1 MQRKSG
7 MTIDLSV
14 PEADMLRETCE
25 SVLSELRMEIAGT
38 EDQPFRE
45 RLKGREQFLKAL
57 LEKLS
62 RVSA

>member
-1 MQRKSG
+1 
-7 MTIDLSV
+7 MTIDLSA

-25 SVLSELRMEIAGT
+25 SALSELRMEIAGT

-45 RLKGREQFLKAL
+45 RLKRREEFLNTL

>member
-1 MQRKSG
+1 

-14 PEADMLRETCE
+14 GEADMLRETCE
-25 SVLSELRMEIAGT
+25 SALSELRMEIAGT

-45 RLKGREQFLKAL
+45 ALKRREQFLNAL